1 MNQKQA
7 VTTLE
12 KKIGSSKAPKAK
24 KPVSPKRFI
33 ESPKYMNAK
42 GTLYPEILKAL
53 IELTSGGYSEAVLT
67 GGIGCGK
74 TTLALYCMA
83 YQLYLLS
90 CMEDPHATYG
100 LDPTSEIAIVFQS
113 VNADLAK
120 IVDFRRFKELIAR
133 APYFRKEFS
142 YISSTETELRFPKR
156 IVVCSLTGSASSALG
171 QNLYSGIVD
180 EVNFMANRYRSKLAV
195 DGGSYNQ
202 AEKIYDSIT
211 NRRKS
216 RFMRNGRLAG
226 MLCLVSSKRYP
237 GEFTEQK
244 IAEASAQATNLE
256 ACSNPIYVF
265 DKRAWEVKPKGAFSG
280 QMFGIFTGNLYR
292 LPRILDVDEVVSES
306 QYEGLIDAIPIEYLS
321 DFQRDIH
328 SALRDIAGVA
338 TGVIHPFIHDR
349 EAIAAAFGE
358 TASIL
363 SRPGCDFVETGLDF
377 CTDNFRHRN
386 EPRFAHI
393 DLAFSSDSA
402 GIACGH
408 VDRFVD
414 MESGEHEVEVLPQII
429 FDFVLEVR
437 PPKNG
442 EINFKRIRTFLYNLR
457 NHGLPIH
464 WVSMDSYQ
472 SKDMEQLLKQHGFKS
487 GQQSMDRTTKPYDL
501 LKTALQDGRAL
512 IPSHDKAMKELVRLE
527 RDPVAGRIDHPAGG
541 SKDLAD
547 AIAGVA
553 HGLTMRRE
561 IWHRHGILPT
571 QIPAALLAPDSPDD
585 LA

>member
-1 MNQKQA
+1 MSQKQA

-24 KPVSPKRFI
+24 KSVAVKRFI
-33 ESPKYMNAK
+33 ESPKYMDAK
-42 GTLYPEILKAL
+42 GILYPEILKAL
-53 IELTSGGYSEAVLT
+53 IELTTGGFSEAVLT

-90 CMEDPHATYG
+90 CMEDPHGTYG
-100 LDPTSEIAIVFQS
+100 LDPASEIVIFFQS

-120 IVDFRRFKELIAR
+120 NVDFRRFKEVIDR
-133 APYFRKEFS
+133 APYFLEEFP
-142 YISSTETELRFPKR
+142 YNSSTDSELRFPKH
-156 IVVCSLTGSASSALG
+156 IVVRSLTGSANSALG
-171 QNLYSGIVD
+171 QNLHSGIVD
-180 EVNFMANRYRSKLAV
+180 EVNFMANRIRSKMAV

-216 RFMRNGRLAG
+216 RFMLEGCLAG

-244 IAEASAQATNLE
+244 VAEASAQGNNLVS
-256 ACSNPIYVF
+256 CSNPIYVF
-265 DKRAWEVKPKGAFSG
+265 DKRVWEVKPKGAFSG
-280 QMFGIFTGNLYR
+280 KMFRIFTGDLYR
-292 LPRILDVDEVVSES
+292 LPRILVVDEDVSRS
-306 QYEGLIDAIPIEYLS
+306 RYEGLIDEIPIEYLS
-321 DFQRDIH
+321 DFERDIH

-358 TASIL
+358 TESFL
-363 SRPGCDFVETGLDF
+363 SRPGCDFVETNLEI
-377 CTDNFRHRN
+377 CPEYFRHKN
-386 EPRFAHI
+386 EPRFVHL

-408 VDRFVD
+408 VDRFVN
-414 MESGEHEVEVLPQII
+414 MEGGEHEVEVLPQII

-437 PPKNG
+437 PPTNG
-442 EINFKRIRTFLYNLR
+442 EISFKRIRTLLYNLR
-457 NHGLPIH
+457 SHGLPIH

-472 SKDMEQLLKQHGFKS
+472 SKDTEQLLRQHGFKT
-487 GQQSMDRTTKPYDL
+487 GQQSMDKGNKPYDV
-501 LKTALQDGRAL
+501 LKTALQDGRVL
-512 IPSHDKAMKELVRLE
+512 IPTHDKAMKELVRLE
-527 RDPVAGRIDHPAGG
+527 RDLVAGKIDHPAGG

-547 AIAGVA
+547 AIAGVVY
-553 HGLTMRRE
+553 GLTMRRI
-561 IWHRHGILPT
+561 IWHRHGIPPT